1 MRGQNIV
8 FLLPKPKM
16 SRAID
21 SSVSIEYMIFI
32 FEHIIDNFIQH
43 RDVQKIDQ
51 STSYSQNFCWCLVK
65 YIQVESK

>member
-51 STSYSQNFCWCLVK
+51 STS
-65 YIQVESK
+65 